1 MFAISVELMKI
12 RLRREFFAV
21 NLAVRSIDRLQFFPN
36 FTGTLARNAECFAN
50 VSLSKVSYVME
61 CI

>member
-1 MFAISVELMKI
+1 MKI

-21 NLAVRSIDRLQFFPN
+21 NLSSRFIDRRRFFRN

-50 VSLSKVSYVME
+50 VSLSKLSYVME